1 MLKKS
6 LFALFVGASFFIG
19 ITACGGNETD
29 AATEEVATEVE
40 VEATH
45 DEHEGHDH
53 GAEVADMAYYCPMEC
68 EGEKTYAELGSCP
81 VCGMDLVE
89 KN

>member
-19 ITACGGNETD
+19 ITACGGGEPET
-29 AATEEVATEVE
+29 TPEETAVE
-40 VEATH
+40 VEEMH

-53 GAEVADMAYYCPMEC
+53 GTEVAEMAYYCPMEC
-68 EGEKTYAELGSCP
+68 EGDKTYAEAGSCA